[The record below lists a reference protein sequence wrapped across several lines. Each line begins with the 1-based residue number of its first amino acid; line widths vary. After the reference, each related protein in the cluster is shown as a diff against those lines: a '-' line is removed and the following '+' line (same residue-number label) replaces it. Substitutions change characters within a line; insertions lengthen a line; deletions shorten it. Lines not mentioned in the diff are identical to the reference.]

1 MRTLPAGFIAP
12 CLPTK
17 TTGCLQAAN
26 LKSIMR
32 RPSASALAESLLRD
46 RAERSARKPSTSPP
60 PRSTRCGMRRK
71 NVGWWTQTRAEERDA
86 RLLPACCK
94 RPYDCSAAEKRNEL
108 APLHSI
114 TSSARASRVGGMVRR
129 SALAVSRLTMKSNL
143 VGCSTGMSAGLVPRR
158 ILST

>member
-1 MRTLPAGFIAP
+1 MREDQVHLGTNQLGGQFGKSLVVPLRPAVLDGDVRTLDITEVAQ
-12 CLPTK
+12 T
-17 TTGCLQAAN
+17 QADS
-26 LKSIMR
+26 LKPRGKR
-32 RPSASALAESLLRD
+32 RR
-46 RAERSARKPSTSPP
+46 
-60 PRSTRCGMRRK
+60 RCH
-71 NVGWWTQTRAEERDA
+71 AEESDPRYFA
-86 RLLPACCK
+86 RLLRASRE
-94 RPYDCSAAEKRNEL
+94 RPRGSCAAEQRYEL